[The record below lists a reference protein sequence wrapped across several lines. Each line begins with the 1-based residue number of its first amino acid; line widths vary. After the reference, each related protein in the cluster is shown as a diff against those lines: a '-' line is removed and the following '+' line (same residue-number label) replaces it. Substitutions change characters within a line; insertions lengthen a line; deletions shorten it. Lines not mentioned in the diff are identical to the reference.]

1 MWRVLRQIAG
11 FAQNAGVD
19 NFIGNRDQAR
29 PAASYWRVRMPE
41 YTWAEYTWEPH
52 AGEGLKSAMR
62 VVAVGMMPPTSTPV
76 ENVVGTGMM
85 TPPSTTSLVTGK
97 VPEQAPV
104 AVTAPETGK
113 SPSELGVVD
122 WVRATVTL
130 VAVPATGRPL
140 ESNSLRTPV

>member
-52 AGEGLKSAMR
+52 AGKG
-62 VVAVGMMPPTSTPV
+62 
-76 ENVVGTGMM
+76 
-85 TPPSTTSLVTGK
+85 
-97 VPEQAPV
+97 
-104 AVTAPETGK
+104 
-113 SPSELGVVD
+113 
-122 WVRATVTL
+122 
-130 VAVPATGRPL
+130 
-140 ESNSLRTPV
+140 